1 MNILTEEY
9 QFNSKE
15 EFRLLFEAIQTEM
28 DRGNLSEF
36 SDPTGYQRIRNDY
49 ISLNNRK
56 MYRLK
61 GRYSSTFQDASEY
74 NGTWEVIRSET
85 EKPDGRIFRSSY
97 SIRKQ
102 EPGVF
107 ADLEFVIDFTRN
119 ERASILFEWILEPDG
134 PVHSR
139 LIKSSIEF
147 GIISAFEDVSPE
159 PGAYWITIKRARY
172 HHIDSSFSLLCYAAN
187 RNVKR
192 AFFVEQEDLYPK
204 LENGL
209 ISRKFRPYF
218 TIGKWNYY

>member
-9 QFNSKE
+9 RFNSKE

-28 DRGNLSEF
+28 DRGNLSNF
-36 SDPTGYQRIRNDY
+36 SDPTGYQRIGNDY

-56 MYRLK
+56 IYRLK
-61 GRYSSTFQDASEY
+61 GRYSSTFQHDAEY
-74 NGTWEVIRSET
+74 NGVWEFIRSEA
-85 EKPDGRIFRSSY
+85 EKPDGRIFKSAY

-107 ADLEFVIDFTRN
+107 AELEFVIDFTNN
-119 ERASILFEWILEPDG
+119 ERASILFEWTLEPDG

-159 PGAYWITIKRARY
+159 PGEYRISITRARY

-192 AFFVEQEDLYPK
+192 AFFLEQDDIYPK
-204 LENGL
+204 IESGF
-209 ISRKFRPYF
+209 ITRKFRAYF
-218 TIGKWNYY
+218 TIGKWE